1 MVGIVSGN
9 SLGLG
14 NSSLA
19 TLGQRAAQGNASQ
32 GRGSEQVFV
41 NVASG
46 NLVIA
51 HNDDQLVAH
60 GGGFQA
66 VRTYNSQ
73 GLLND
78 DNADNWSAGFYRR
91 QLVLSG
97 TYGQPGSTI
106 TRTERD
112 GASALF
118 SWDASSSSYVS
129 TDGAGAYDRIVQ
141 QGSSYVFT
149 DGATGNREFHDTA
162 TGRLDKSVDASGNT
176 TAYTYDANGNIAKLV
191 NPSGE
196 SIQYEYTGNL
206 LTRIRVVDSQGATT
220 TRTSYSYDTRNR
232 LSQVT
237 VDLTP
242 QDGSTADGKLY
253 RTSYTYH
260 GDSNRIAT
268 LTQSDGSQL
277 AIDYVQVGSE
287 FKVSS
292 LRDALGQT
300 TRFAY
305 NTATRTTQVTD
316 PAGKVS
322 SYAYD
327 AKGQLLS
334 ITSPATN
341 GVSSVQRFEY
351 NANGDLIRSTD
362 ADGRTVFMAYDA
374 NGNQVLQRD
383 GAGNTITRT
392 YSSSN
397 RLLSET
403 VYTQPDPDGDGAAQ
417 ASGAQTARYVYD
429 DATGLQL
436 RFAISAEGR
445 VTEYRRNAYGEV
457 VSTLQ
462 HQVARYGAAAASTEA
477 ALSAWSGQQNL
488 QQLQRT
494 DYVLDFRG
502 QAQVT
507 TTYAATD
514 AAGNGLAAGST
525 VTRHIYDQAG
535 RLLQTID
542 GNGGSTSYAYD
553 GLGRLLTVTDAKG
566 QVTTTTYDDM
576 GRRIVVLSANGLQEV
591 RTYDAAGQLLSSQR
605 TDTASPTVSSSLN
618 YSYDA
623 AGRLR
628 MVQDTTQAKS
638 WIVYDEAGRKVAEVS
653 HSGRLQEFIYNG
665 SGQLTRTIA
674 YANAV
679 NTALMTNTVT
689 LATLRPAAS
698 AADRS
703 EWMAYDAAGRL
714 AKTVGSDGSVTEN
727 VYDGASRLVS
737 TRRYANAL
745 SASATASLGNSPAAS
760 AIAPTA
766 SATADR
772 VTRHFYDADGL
783 RTGTLDAEGYLVAY
797 SYDAAGRLASTTRFA
812 TATDAAKRA
821 TGTLAELT
829 PASNSQDIIERRMY
843 DGQGRLA
850 GTVDGAGYLTAF
862 GYDAAGQLTS
872 QTRYAT
878 ALKAAVLSTLT
889 STTAV
894 AGIRPATNAQ
904 DRTTVFEYDKLGQLT
919 AETDW
924 QGTRTEHSY
933 DAAGNRTASTVAAGT
948 SEARTRQVRYDAL
961 GRITAELSAEGAR
974 QLAAAQTPAQV
985 EAVWSSYASR
995 HTYDAAGRRTST
1007 TDANGLRTL
1016 FFYNAENQLTHTINA
1031 LGEVAET
1038 RYNALGQVSAQ
1049 VRYGTRINP
1058 GSLTGSLAGGLVNST
1073 LQSLLQA
1080 ATNAAKDQTT
1090 QYTYNTNGTL
1100 ASERDALGF
1109 TRNYVYN
1116 TFREETQRT
1125 EATGTGTT
1133 STLIQTTYDRRGL
1146 ATGQVRD
1153 AGKLA
1158 LTTAATYDAFGRQ
1171 VSATDA
1177 LGHTRTRSY
1186 DRLGREVSSTDSLW
1200 ATLTTTYDAFSRI
1213 VTQVNAEGGT
1223 TSYAYDAQARSITVT
1238 TGEGL
1243 LAKQTYNR
1251 HGDQISVSDSQGNLT
1266 TYTFDANGQPTGS
1279 SASTWLYDAKV
1290 MQTAATTQAYD
1301 KAGRLIE
1308 TVDAN
1313 GTRTTIA
1320 YDAANRVLSRTVDPM
1335 GLALTTQYAYDPLGR
1350 QIRITE
1356 PGGTVTELRY
1366 DARGQLLEQI
1376 VDPAG
1381 LALST
1386 RYSYDAQGHALEVTS
1401 PEGTLT
1407 RYTYDAA
1414 GRRTKEQIDPSGLNL
1429 TRSYTYDAGG
1439 NVTSSVDANGNTSY
1453 YLYDSENRQILAVDG
1468 AGGVQETRYDALG
1481 RISRLTTY
1489 CNPLTGIDLQAYV
1502 NNGPVFG
1509 PSTWPEQVMARI
1521 APTASDRIEY
1531 RSYDANNHL
1540 QSVVTGLGE
1549 VTTYLR
1555 DGNGRIQEQRSYA
1568 NRISIG
1574 GTGGW
1579 TPGTFPTPVADDA
1592 RDLRTRMV
1600 YDGMGRLIATA
1611 DGTGAVTGL
1620 RYDAAGNVVERVRY
1634 AQTVTLGSD
1643 PYDSAAIYTLIAQD
1657 SSAANA
1663 VEKNTYDRAGRLTWS
1678 ADAAGSVTAYQYDRD
1693 GRVVKKARFAS
1704 AITAGQQPQDVVQAG
1719 ALSTDYVYDAAGRQ
1733 THIVGA
1739 DGAVV
1744 RQVWDR
1750 NGNLRQRTEFATLIT
1765 PPVFISGAVAG
1776 PVVTNYD
1783 RSNIGNYLRTAAGD
1797 RTTTLAYDKANRQVL
1812 EVDAMGAVRQIG
1824 YGKVNA
1830 GGPAAPGTAAGGQ
1843 LHAVTIT
1850 TYATTANI
1858 ASLALADIT
1867 LARVLG
1873 MVQPSASQDRTSV
1886 QVLDGAGRTVR
1897 LVDANGFV
1905 TAREYDGTGQLVH
1918 TVEYAAS
1925 NGTTSAQDRH
1935 TRYSYDGAGRLTST
1949 TDALGNRESYSYNA
1963 LGQKTSF
1970 TNKAGAT
1977 WNYDYDPAGRL
1988 VRETSPAV
1996 DLVALQSPGSAPT
2009 SLTLDLGNTGPSRVV
2024 TQLTYDSFGNLTSRT
2039 EALGRPE
2046 QRTTR
2051 YEYDKVGRQVK
2062 TLFPPV
2068 GTYVQETPAE
2078 RIANGR
2084 NGEANRV
2091 ETLQQASSETRYDA
2105 LGNAVASRAMGIPG
2119 VKEAWSYKSY
2129 DRAGRVSFDVDAAG
2143 FVTGYTRNAW
2153 GETERLVRHAQ
2164 AIALP
2169 SPAGTA
2175 LADAAVRQS
2184 VQANHP
2190 ANREILTSYD
2200 KMGRTL
2206 TVQEPLVFNYD
2217 SQTGETVSGRR
2228 STTHTYNAFGDLAST
2243 TVNLDNARNAV
2254 TSYGYDKLGRRVATT
2269 DALGYITS
2277 MAYDAMGNLI
2287 RQVEYAKTGALA
2299 SATPSTTMG
2308 DRVTDYS
2315 YDLLGRKTAE
2325 TRRGVAHTGVN
2336 AGAQQQGD
2344 VLYDKTSDLTTSYN
2358 YDALGNLTRS
2368 TDALGGITY
2377 NFYDALGRVR
2387 ATITPTVN
2395 LGVAATGAGANP
2407 VNPLTEFQRD
2417 AHGNVLITTQYAT
2430 GASVAADAQSYS
2442 KALSVNDR
2450 VTYAKF
2456 DAQGHTT
2463 QINDATGASRYYSYD
2478 AQGRLAKEWQTVTIT
2493 EANGYS
2499 RWGTIW
2505 RAYEYDVLGH
2515 QTHSFAPSE
2524 SVSLGTL
2531 TVSDTELSYNAFGEV
2546 TKKRVLDNGQ
2556 ALQGEEAYE
2565 YDNAG
2570 RVWRTNAGDG
2580 VYKILAYDLQGRQ
2593 TAQLV
2598 SEGLDLK
2605 TAYQDTQSALNAQ
2618 AANKAQ
2624 FRRTDMRYDA
2634 LGRLVQTLAPERATE
2649 QPMSISTRQNMLYG
2663 VITQSE
2669 VDIQNVPANYQRK
2682 PYNQVDLVWRSL
2694 EDLGSGDV
2702 RITLTYDT
2710 RPFTQTNPDG
2720 DSYNVTSLRNQT
2732 KTVIVPAEAAVE
2744 GYSLKWVNEN
2754 PGAPGVGA
2762 VSRVKVEK
2770 LDVYGKW
2777 VSIYDVANT
2786 QATQTSSLNWTTA
2799 PSPGYLWNEAGDGR
2813 IPIYRYYNRYTAT
2826 HFFSTSLTERERLLN
2841 AANGWLDEGITGY
2854 VSKDPKPGWVPLY
2867 RWTKVGAPEM
2877 SQYTNGATPTGGSWQ
2892 YQGLE
2897 GYVASPSI
2905 SDMEAANQGLT
2916 KLYRLQNND
2925 SAQGNGIYTTS
2936 ESDRSALLGLQQIK
2950 DNQPNLRQVQ
2960 MFGASTGLSI
2970 EVSYPQDLVSK
2981 TALEYRRYGSNDAWT
2996 TAPTTIQN
3004 SFGSAHSFEVGA
3016 LGLAPG
3022 GYEYRV
3028 RNTNAQMTRDVG
3040 SGTFSIYGAGYPDT
3054 DSLPAV
3060 AGVNQ
3065 GNAIIDGSAYRVL
3078 QWPKPA
3084 SGWSVEFRYRSQG
3097 SNGGWT
3103 SRTEGNGL
3111 FAYGDGRTRNMGI
3124 GMQGTPLNMGAG
3136 NFEYEVVM
3144 VNSATGERMRSTGTL
3159 NVPASPGVTNTSAS
3173 PVSQNNNVKNL
3184 GVVGY
3189 VWSTPGPGRTPLYR
3203 FYFPYQGNDH
3213 HLTTAD
3219 PSVIAAFQ
3227 GMISS
3232 GAVTSDGILGYV
3244 ETTATANNSRLY
3256 QYTYGGQSVYR
3267 LTARSQDIGS
3277 YVTLSTKPA
3286 AGFQWSPTTWYQ
3298 NAYQFDGYISK
3309 VPLEGTTPLY
3319 AVYDGNSVG
3328 NQSQGDYL
3336 TSTQEHEITSY
3347 YLLDTRMAA
3356 TANVAGVGNSQANI
3370 DGQTYNMLHWSTPEA
3385 GARVKVS
3392 AVPGMP
3398 GGTPTIWS
3406 QGDGRAQFQGGAAL
3420 QGIVLDAL
3428 NPNTTY
3434 RITVEIQYPA
3444 TAQRAAYIARSEV
3457 TITVPGSGAS
3467 SAVVQRDTT
3476 QAYTPQIRAKAGTP
3490 FNLSNRAVTNREY
3503 DRWGNLTLVDDPR
3516 VQAGQ
3521 TLFKTSFTYN
3531 ASNQLISQTQLS
3543 SFDGPADYATTRIYY
3558 DALGRQVGVRDAN
3571 GNLNAQVRDLAGN
3584 VVQERKADGGRIDLS
3599 YNTFGDKV
3607 SAAERM
3613 TDTRTVVTNYR
3624 YDKLSRLTQTE
3635 LGRAISRFE
3644 VQGIGNQP
3652 GQWAPDRSDHGANG
3666 VTMTGPITYTIL
3678 ETVQYDEAGR
3688 KVRVVNGN
3696 NEATRYRYDLAG
3708 NVTLSGQELAKTVHS
3723 LDKRDTTVP
3732 LSALGNTSYYRY
3744 DALGRKIGFTD
3755 ASSMSQDWR
3764 YDIFGHLTE
3773 RNDDQMG
3780 GAARIKYQYTYNQA
3794 GQLTHEGS
3802 TQNNIQRKSLD
3813 YRYDGAGQL
3822 IEIKDN
3828 YLGQLSSYTYDLAGN
3843 RLTEKLTQKTKL
3855 SSGVI
3860 ENVVYQDNHL
3870 FYDAQ
3875 NRVRA
3880 IFDGRTDVRIGYDKA
3895 GNRSQVTTRVI
3906 NNLYTIKNE
3915 GKTYQSPGQYQQV
3928 VNESVTT
3935 YSYDAMNRQLSS
3947 REYQG
3952 ATTNGVLLKSHD
3964 YLYDQAGNRIHDTV
3978 FEKSTTAGVADTR
3991 GTYQYIYDDL
4001 NRLESY
4007 SGYGIAERTDSIR
4020 YDGAGRQVYAV
4031 SLVRSNN
4038 LWNDEH
4044 RYNQYDNLGRLQDT
4058 RVVMRRTDFDH
4069 EKTQY
4074 TDIAYHGDVGDTSLG
4089 YDGAGYL
4096 RGYVQTSNGN
4106 TGDAVRTT
4114 YQYQFNGGYQQTS
4127 STTTQ
4132 GNRTA
4137 TTKTWRDA
4145 NGFISNI
4152 EQQDGVVDNRYN
4164 RAFVND
4170 AQGNALYV
4178 NQSAGAASDKGG
4190 RIQNE
4195 PGGYIGGFIGDAF
4208 NPGHIQR
4215 QLVVNGEVMARYGDA
4230 PDSENPPQNGAV
4242 PKYVNT
4248 AEFHLDAAPLKLR
4261 DSNFSAMNYTVVGGE
4276 TLKTIARNVLGDS
4289 SLWWR
4294 IAEANGLAVS
4304 GDGELTAGQTLSI
4317 PKLALNANNAD
4328 TFQPYDPSRVTGSLD
4343 SVLPAPASQNGGC
4356 GGLGK
4361 IIMVVVAVVATLYT
4375 AGALATSAGSLFTT
4389 MQAGITALAPGGGLP
4404 FAYAAAASAA
4414 GSVASQVAGN
4424 AMGIQSGFD
4433 WKSVGLSALSGGF
4446 ANGLNTPALLGG
4458 TAWQETALRMA
4469 TANVLTQGVG
4479 VVTGLQERFDWKS
4492 VAASAAGG
4500 AAGSLANSALAGS
4513 FGEWS
4518 PVATALARGTIS
4530 GLAAGMAAAVA
4541 RGGRIS
4547 MQQVATDAF
4556 GNALGSSLAELG
4568 SNGSNSL
4575 YSLSGDNLGSGLRA
4589 PADWGNFGLGNYSS
4603 ATYKQFADSFSN
4615 PTEFDRSNDILISAG
4630 TGYTGGIPNSNA
4642 NVMGHEFRGSS
4653 NNIIGPFINN
4663 ISTNSGD
4670 GTYDNPRKYIDTV
4683 IVNSSSIKDIPD
4695 WQINNMGSGL
4705 QPSMAQVGINEFDT
4719 QNEWSFRWN
4728 AGGQAALGLWDTQQ
4742 RLTYHGAN
4750 VVASTT
4756 ALKNIELARASNNPT
4771 AATEAARQ
4779 ASQQRIDN
4787 REIARQSLSRG
4798 GLKLSLAVDQT
4809 RPPEFYFNKYGTPGA
4824 DPFEVAKKVAGG
4836 AGRTNPRVD
4845 NLGKLTMALSPLSFG
4860 YGVYSSTTRI
4870 INAEPINRN
4879 YVIAQ
4884 EAGSWIGGWQGASWG
4899 MAGGVAAAIALGSN
4913 PIGWSVL
4920 GAGLVG
4926 GAVGGIAGTN
4936 IGSWSAGAIYNS
4948 ITTIFK

>member
-1 MVGIVSGN
+1 
-9 SLGLG
+9 
-14 NSSLA
+14 
-19 TLGQRAAQGNASQ
+19 
-32 GRGSEQVFV
+32 
-41 NVASG
+41 
-46 NLVIA
+46 
-51 HNDDQLVAH
+51 
-60 GGGFQA
+60 
-66 VRTYNSQ
+66 
-73 GLLND
+73 
-78 DNADNWSAGFYRR
+78 
-91 QLVLSG
+91 
-97 TYGQPGSTI
+97 
-106 TRTERD
+106 
-112 GASALF
+112 
-118 SWDASSSSYVS
+118 
-129 TDGAGAYDRIVQ
+129 
-141 QGSSYVFT
+141 
-149 DGATGNREFHDTA
+149 
-162 TGRLDKSVDASGNT
+162 
-176 TAYTYDANGNIAKLV
+176 
-191 NPSGE
+191 
-196 SIQYEYTGNL
+196 
-206 LTRIRVVDSQGATT
+206 
-220 TRTSYSYDTRNR
+220 
-232 LSQVT
+232 
-237 VDLTP
+237 
-242 QDGSTADGKLY
+242 
-253 RTSYTYH
+253 
-260 GDSNRIAT
+260 
-268 LTQSDGSQL
+268 
-277 AIDYVQVGSE
+277 
-287 FKVSS
+287 
-292 LRDALGQT
+292 
-300 TRFAY
+300 
-305 NTATRTTQVTD
+305 
-316 PAGKVS
+316 
-322 SYAYD
+322 
-327 AKGQLLS
+327 
-334 ITSPATN
+334 
-341 GVSSVQRFEY
+341 
-351 NANGDLIRSTD
+351 
-362 ADGRTVFMAYDA
+362 
-374 NGNQVLQRD
+374 
-383 GAGNTITRT
+383 
-392 YSSSN
+392 
-397 RLLSET
+397 
-403 VYTQPDPDGDGAAQ
+403 
-417 ASGAQTARYVYD
+417 
-429 DATGLQL
+429 
-436 RFAISAEGR
+436 
-445 VTEYRRNAYGEV
+445 
-457 VSTLQ
+457 
-462 HQVARYGAAAASTEA
+462 
-477 ALSAWSGQQNL
+477 
-488 QQLQRT
+488 
-494 DYVLDFRG
+494 
-502 QAQVT
+502 
-507 TTYAATD
+507 
-514 AAGNGLAAGST
+514 
-525 VTRHIYDQAG
+525 
-535 RLLQTID
+535 
-542 GNGGSTSYAYD
+542 
-553 GLGRLLTVTDAKG
+553 
-566 QVTTTTYDDM
+566 
-576 GRRIVVLSANGLQEV
+576 
-591 RTYDAAGQLLSSQR
+591 
-605 TDTASPTVSSSLN
+605 
-618 YSYDA
+618 
-623 AGRLR
+623 
-628 MVQDTTQAKS
+628 
-638 WIVYDEAGRKVAEVS
+638 
-653 HSGRLQEFIYNG
+653 
-665 SGQLTRTIA
+665 
-674 YANAV
+674 
-679 NTALMTNTVT
+679 
-689 LATLRPAAS
+689 
-698 AADRS
+698 
-703 EWMAYDAAGRL
+703 
-714 AKTVGSDGSVTEN
+714 
-727 VYDGASRLVS
+727 
-737 TRRYANAL
+737 
-745 SASATASLGNSPAAS
+745 
-760 AIAPTA
+760 
-766 SATADR
+766 
-772 VTRHFYDADGL
+772 
-783 RTGTLDAEGYLVAY
+783 
-797 SYDAAGRLASTTRFA
+797 
-812 TATDAAKRA
+812 
-821 TGTLAELT
+821 
-829 PASNSQDIIERRMY
+829 
-843 DGQGRLA
+843 
-850 GTVDGAGYLTAF
+850 
-862 GYDAAGQLTS
+862 
-872 QTRYAT
+872 
-878 ALKAAVLSTLT
+878 
-889 STTAV
+889 
-894 AGIRPATNAQ
+894 
-904 DRTTVFEYDKLGQLT
+904 
-919 AETDW
+919 
-924 QGTRTEHSY
+924 
-933 DAAGNRTASTVAAGT
+933 
-948 SEARTRQVRYDAL
+948 
-961 GRITAELSAEGAR
+961 
-974 QLAAAQTPAQV
+974 
-985 EAVWSSYASR
+985 
-995 HTYDAAGRRTST
+995 
-1007 TDANGLRTL
+1007 
-1016 FFYNAENQLTHTINA
+1016 
-1031 LGEVAET
+1031 
-1038 RYNALGQVSAQ
+1038 
-1049 VRYGTRINP
+1049 
-1058 GSLTGSLAGGLVNST
+1058 
-1073 LQSLLQA
+1073 
-1080 ATNAAKDQTT
+1080 
-1090 QYTYNTNGTL
+1090 
-1100 ASERDALGF
+1100 
-1109 TRNYVYN
+1109 
-1116 TFREETQRT
+1116 
-1125 EATGTGTT
+1125 
-1133 STLIQTTYDRRGL
+1133 
-1146 ATGQVRD
+1146 
-1153 AGKLA
+1153 
-1158 LTTAATYDAFGRQ
+1158 
-1171 VSATDA
+1171 
-1177 LGHTRTRSY
+1177 
-1186 DRLGREVSSTDSLW
+1186 
-1200 ATLTTTYDAFSRI
+1200 
-1213 VTQVNAEGGT
+1213 
-1223 TSYAYDAQARSITVT
+1223 
-1238 TGEGL
+1238 
-1243 LAKQTYNR
+1243 
-1251 HGDQISVSDSQGNLT
+1251 
-1266 TYTFDANGQPTGS
+1266 
-1279 SASTWLYDAKV
+1279 
-1290 MQTAATTQAYD
+1290 
-1301 KAGRLIE
+1301 
-1308 TVDAN
+1308 
-1313 GTRTTIA
+1313 
-1320 YDAANRVLSRTVDPM
+1320 
-1335 GLALTTQYAYDPLGR
+1335 
-1350 QIRITE
+1350 
-1356 PGGTVTELRY
+1356 
-1366 DARGQLLEQI
+1366 
-1376 VDPAG
+1376 
-1381 LALST
+1381 
-1386 RYSYDAQGHALEVTS
+1386 
-1401 PEGTLT
+1401 
-1407 RYTYDAA
+1407 
-1414 GRRTKEQIDPSGLNL
+1414 
-1429 TRSYTYDAGG
+1429 
-1439 NVTSSVDANGNTSY
+1439 
-1453 YLYDSENRQILAVDG
+1453 
-1468 AGGVQETRYDALG
+1468 
-1481 RISRLTTY
+1481 
-1489 CNPLTGIDLQAYV
+1489 
-1502 NNGPVFG
+1502 
-1509 PSTWPEQVMARI
+1509 
-1521 APTASDRIEY
+1521 
-1531 RSYDANNHL
+1531 
-1540 QSVVTGLGE
+1540 
-1549 VTTYLR
+1549 
-1555 DGNGRIQEQRSYA
+1555 
-1568 NRISIG
+1568 
-1574 GTGGW
+1574 
-1579 TPGTFPTPVADDA
+1579 
-1592 RDLRTRMV
+1592 MV

-1678 ADAAGSVTAYQYDRD
+1678 ADAAGSVTTYQYDRD

-2456 DAQGHTT
+2456 DAQDHTT

-4304 GDGELTAGQTLSI
+4304 GDGELQAGQTLSI

-4343 SVLPAPASQNGGC
+4343 SVLPAPAGQGGGC
-4356 GGLGK
+4356 GALGK
-4361 IIMVVVAVVATLYT
+4361 IIMVAVAVVATIYT
-4375 AGALATSAGSLFTT
+4375 AGVLGT
-4389 MQAGITALAPGGGLP
+4389 
-4404 FAYAAAASAA
+4404 AAAGAGTGFGATFSATMSTGMSVLGGTAGLTSGTAFAFGAASGAV
-4414 GSVASQVAGN
+4414 GSIASQVAGN
-4424 AMGIQSGFD
+4424 AMGVQDGFS
-4433 WKSVGLSALSGGF
+4433 WKGVALSALAGGISSGLATNPLFKG
-4446 ANGLNTPALLGG
+4446 ADLDKVLLRSTVG
-4458 TAWQETALRMA
+4458 
-4469 TANVLTQGVG
+4469 NVLTQGVG
-4479 VVTGLQERFDWKS
+4479 VVTGLQSSFSWRG
-4492 VAASAAGG
+4492 VAASAAEAVAGHVAGKLLGDVVDTASWDPWAKEMVTRTG
-4500 AAGSLANSALAGS
+4500 A
-4513 FGEWS
+4513 
-4518 PVATALARGTIS
+4518 
-4530 GLAAGMAAAVA
+4530 GLAAGTVA
-4541 RGGRIS
+4541 SIAQGGRVS

-4556 GNALGSSLAELG
+4556 GNALGSSLASMSTGTELQAQTNKG
-4568 SNGSNSL
+4568 L
-4575 YSLSGDNLGSGLRA
+4575 YSLGGSGDGGTGLRLGSGEGLR
-4589 PADWGNFGLGNYSS
+4589 YS
-4603 ATYKQFADSFSN
+4603 DM
-4615 PTEFDRSNDILISAG
+4615 R
-4630 TGYTGGIPNSNA
+4630 
-4642 NVMGHEFRGSS
+4642 
-4653 NNIIGPFINN
+4653 
-4663 ISTNSGD
+4663 
-4670 GTYDNPRKYIDTV
+4670 
-4683 IVNSSSIKDIPD
+4683 SSSTWDDFGPSPVERMEASGPD
-4695 WQINNMGSGL
+4695 
-4705 QPSMAQVGINEFDT
+4705 
-4719 QNEWSFRWN
+4719 
-4728 AGGQAALGLWDTQQ
+4728 
-4742 RLTYHGAN
+4742 
-4750 VVASTT
+4750 
-4756 ALKNIELARASNNPT
+4756 
-4771 AATEAARQ
+4771 
-4779 ASQQRIDN
+4779 
-4787 REIARQSLSRG
+4787 
-4798 GLKLSLAVDQT
+4798 
-4809 RPPEFYFNKYGTPGA
+4809 
-4824 DPFEVAKKVAGG
+4824 
-4836 AGRTNPRVD
+4836 
-4845 NLGKLTMALSPLSFG
+4845 
-4860 YGVYSSTTRI
+4860 
-4870 INAEPINRN
+4870 
-4879 YVIAQ
+4879 VIAQ
-4884 EAGSWIGGWQGASWG
+4884 AYEHMQAFPQTSARFQEVVDYYGSKAAYGNLPSLTPDATLVGFNSKAGEVWSSTANTFPVAEQSRVQPTTLAPVVTGLAGLRSGQSLVDMIPTDGYSLVPSMQPERVGVMGQGLDFMERFERSPAG
-4899 MAGGVAAAIALGSN
+4899 MMLQGLPPEGFILGVAKGGLNALSKLERIGNAVN
-4913 PIGWSVL
+4913 PISAEKTGTIWDVVKASGPNHPGSVIPRSFELGLENGQKIWIDGNATKHIAEYAAVKAENFSPEMVRLVSQEQIRSLSSAVTTAVDTGIQYRKMMYVDGWEL
-4920 GAGLVG
+4920 IFAPPK
-4926 GAVGGIAGTN
+4926 
-4936 IGSWSAGAIYNS
+4936 SANQLPALYHALY
-4948 ITTIFK
+4948 KRK